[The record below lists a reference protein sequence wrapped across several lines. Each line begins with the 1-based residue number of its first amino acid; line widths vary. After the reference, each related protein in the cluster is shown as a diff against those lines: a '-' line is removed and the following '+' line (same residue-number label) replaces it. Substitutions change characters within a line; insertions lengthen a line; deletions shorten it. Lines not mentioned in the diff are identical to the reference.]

1 MNALCVGLNE
11 QKVSCSTLPQ
21 SVANSCYYYLGRK
34 SKLSFHNE
42 IPPSSLA
49 RSRRPS
55 HLIFSKARSSSS
67 SWVVEVAEVE
77 EREGG
82 GWRWWRNGQERRG
95 RRLFPSSFP
104 PSLSAHRAAQ
114 QEGPSVRQ
122 SHPVESS
129 PISPSVTPLFFA
141 LCMHDTGHLPAV
153 APLARSPAHW
163 GMMPQEFK
171 CAFGSGHPA
180 TAAACQ

>member
-1 MNALCVGLNE
+1 MDALLAGVNE
-11 QKVSCSTLPQ
+11 QKVSCSTLPR

-129 PISPSVTPLFFA
+129 PISPSLHSFSRSVCMIRATCLPSPLSLA
-141 LCMHDTGHLPAV
+141 LPLTG
-153 APLARSPAHW
+153 
-163 GMMPQEFK
+163 G
-171 CAFGSGHPA
+171 
-180 TAAACQ
+180 